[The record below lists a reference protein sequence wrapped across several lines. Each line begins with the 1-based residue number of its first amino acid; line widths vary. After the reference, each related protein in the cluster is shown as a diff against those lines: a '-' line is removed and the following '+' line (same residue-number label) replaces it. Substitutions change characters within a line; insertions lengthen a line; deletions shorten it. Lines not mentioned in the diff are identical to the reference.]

1 MRNKKTKKEQKMIQ
15 GPLLLSILVA
25 IAGLYAYQ
33 YYWRPEINIKSI
45 NAQYARAT
53 KANNMRIN
61 FAFRFKNDGK
71 SKTKNL
77 KLFTA
82 FPKWGFNGKSIT
94 VSPYDF
100 VQNDLT
106 DLLGGEETDYNT
118 YKDINF
124 DDFIQNH
131 NMAQG
136 IWLTLVLRWSSDNL
150 VYFGR
155 TFEKHILIFLTQGMK
170 ENKMIFMSQQVK
182 ERDFTHWF
190 QKTEKKPNIF
200 KVIED
205 LEASKLLYGD
215 TSRFD

>member
-1 MRNKKTKKEQKMIQ
+1 MKNKKIQKERRRV
-15 GPLLLSILVA
+15 PVALFLSILVA
-25 IAGLYAYQ
+25 IGSLYAYQ
-33 YYWRPEINIKSI
+33 YYWRPEINIKSVD
-45 NAQYARAT
+45 AQYARAT
-53 KANNMRIN
+53 KANDMRIN
-61 FAFRFKNDGK
+61 FSFKFQNNGK

-82 FPKWGFNGKSIT
+82 FPKWGFNGKNIT

-106 DLLGGEETDYNT
+106 DLMGGEETNYET

-136 IWLTLVLRWSSDNL
+136 VWLTLVLRWNSDNL

-170 ENKMIFMSQQVK
+170 ENKMIFISQQVK
-182 ERDFTHWF
+182 KRDFTHWF
-190 QKTEKKPNIF
+190 QKNERKPNIF
-200 KVIED
+200 KIIED
-205 LEASKLLYGD
+205 LEASRLLYGD